1 MSQPHFGFPRKLLF
15 ISEDKKFAEDIVQND
30 NHNLGSKRFDGIDSR
45 TIHIDKLTNDLRILG
60 HKDGSHQEIQNES
73 AHSSEREDN

>member
-1 MSQPHFGFPRKLLF
+1 MSQPHFGFLWKLLL
-15 ISEDKKFAEDIVQND
+15 ISEDKKFTEDIVQND
-30 NHNLGSKRFDGIDSR
+30 NHKLGSKCFDGIDSR
-45 TIHIDKLTNDLRILG
+45 TIHVDKLTNDFWILG